1 MLFTNVHSDIS
12 ANLQGYIFC
21 FRLEK
26 QTIVEVK
33 PVNTDNVRNDE
44 RIAAKTKEI
53 LEKIAEVNK
62 KHGWTSKRQK
72 PNYFQFPF
80 GYFKSNNA
88 PPVNSPNRQRSD
100 FNFPSNPFSN
110 PIFEYLEREK
120 YETGNTEYQNK
131 FDVTTRQS
139 MDGNSQLGYTISMT
153 NPNAEITEED
163 MIPGQYVKRK
173 IVHQQTILI
182 PNPNYVSP
190 QMGAMVPNMFPNF
203 APQYAPQVP
212 FLNMP
217 SADLAMDNN
226 RSDNKILNNIEKQT
240 IDNIRNIVSNSHM
253 SQFANMPSYN
263 PNQQLPS
270 PNLIVPPQAHYGFIG
285 PNRDA
290 LGQIPYN
297 IQTFG
302 PNTLL
307 SSTKGRQ
314 NWNWPGSNYF
324 PIHIR
329 DPFMQ
334 MYNAFTSMIEYGP
347 GAGTSNPCP
356 GKKPIRKKA
365 EDDIFLREAKTTDST
380 QLLAEESRS
389 FDSSESSIVSTT
401 ESDKDYLN
409 MENIDVATDKD
420 GKVTFV
426 AVSKDRAGKD
436 GETAKLDWEKIKAA
450 RKATAT
456 VMNNTRPNSK
466 TAANLKQ
473 FPSVPFSKT
482 PTVKS
487 PPVISPPPR
496 YPSEQSDE
504 SEEEE
509 TEKSEEIISNDGNKK
524 FFSRDNTGSGV
535 FINRLKVR
543 KGGVAIAGPG
553 GIATAG
559 SGGTAIVGPNGVAY
573 THPDSLAIAGSG
585 TKVVAVDPS
594 INLRDLVRN
603 STNADKTNH
612 SFPPSRVG
620 KVVAVGP
627 VVYYNKG

>member
-1 MLFTNVHSDIS
+1 MFIDI
-12 ANLQGYIFC
+12 LVQICRVVFC

-26 QTIVEVK
+26 QNIVEVK
-33 PVNTDNVRNDE
+33 PVGTDSVRNDE

-62 KHGWTSKRQK
+62 KHGWSSKRQK

-80 GYFKSNNA
+80 SYFKSNNA
-88 PPVNSPNRQRSD
+88 NSENNQNRQRSD
-100 FNFPSNPFSN
+100 FKFSSNPFSN
-110 PIFEYLEREK
+110 PIFEYLEKENHR
-120 YETGNTEYQNK
+120 TDDVASQNN
-131 FDVTTRQS
+131 FDVMTRQS
-139 MDGNSQLGYTISMT
+139 NQNSQDGYKISMT
-153 NPNAEITEED
+153 NPNAEVTEED
-163 MIPGQYVKRK
+163 IIPGQYIKRK
-173 IVHQQTILI
+173 IVHQQTMLV

-190 QMGAMVPNMFPNF
+190 QMTAMMPNMYPDFG
-203 APQYAPQVP
+203 PQYAPQVP

-217 SADLAMDNN
+217 LTELGINN
-226 RSDNKILNNIEKQT
+226 NKTDNKVRNHLEKQT
-240 IDNIRNIVSNSHM
+240 IDNIRNIISNSQM
-253 SQFANMPSYN
+253 PQFSNSPSYN
-263 PNQQLPS
+263 PYQQLPI
-270 PNLIVPPQAHYGFIG
+270 PNFVALPQAHYGFNS
-285 PNRDA
+285 PNRDE

-297 IQTFG
+297 FQTFG
-302 PNTLL
+302 PYTPQ
-307 SSTKGRQ
+307 SFPKGRQ

-334 MYNAFTSMIEYGP
+334 MYNAFTSMVEYGP

-356 GKKPIRKKA
+356 GKKPARKKA
-365 EDDIFLREAKTTDST
+365 EDDNYLREAKTTDST
-380 QLLAEESRS
+380 QYFAEESRN
-389 FDSSESSIVSTT
+389 FENSESSTISSTT
-401 ESDKDYLN
+401 ENDKEYLSI
-409 MENIDVATDKD
+409 ENIDVDANKD

-426 AVSKDRAGKD
+426 ALNKDRAGKD
-436 GETAKLDWEKIKAA
+436 AQAAKRDWEKIKVAG
-450 RKATAT
+450 KATAF
-456 VMNNTRPNSK
+456 VINATRPNSK
-466 TAANLKQ
+466 TAANQKN
-473 FPSVPFSKT
+473 FPSSKI

-487 PPVISPPPR
+487 QPVISPPPR
-496 YPSEQSDE
+496 DPTQQSDE
-504 SEEEE
+504 YGEEES
-509 TEKSEEIISNDGNKK
+509 EKSEEIISNDGNKK

-535 FINRLKVR
+535 FINKLKVR

-585 TKVVAVDPS
+585 TKVVAVDPL
-594 INLRDLVRN
+594 INLRDLVKN
-603 STNADKTNH
+603 STNADINNH